1 MLIWKNTTTLDG
13 FDVGLKFT
21 DSKLDA
27 EIALLGSK
35 VIELNDFQNLKGI
48 FRAGIGQDN
57 VPEKEAQQRGII
69 VRYPSTETTNIIF
82 EETAKFTCGLIFK
95 SHYKN
100 LGSLDPW
107 VKNNRAALSE
117 KTDPDR
123 LL

>member
-57 VPEKEAQQRGII
+57 VPEKEAYRRGIEI
-69 VRYPSTETTNIIF
+69 CYPSDQTSKIIF
-82 EETAKFTCGLIFK
+82 EETAHFTCAQILK
-95 SHYKN
+95 MLYK
-100 LGSLDPW
+100 
-107 VKNNRAALSE
+107 
-117 KTDPDR
+117 TI
-123 LL
+123 